1 MKKWILLFFSCLCL
15 LSQAQERVRFNG
27 FVAEFNEP
35 VRLDKN
41 HSTQI
46 IIYALPNGNTIP
58 WTRGRRMEPGMDW
71 HFDIQ
76 HIDAQTEFLRQLHT
90 NRNIILV
97 YVMADKQSFPLW
109 AKETPQAALET
120 NRLISYL
127 LIKYKVYHPKI
138 TLSCHSGGGRFVF
151 EAINSYPVIPRFIE
165 RIAFLDAVYAYEDS
179 LHTEKLVNWLK
190 KGGVLNVT
198 SYRDDKVIFNGKPL
212 VSATGG
218 TGYRSELMAVNLGK
232 SLNMIHKRDSDFDYY
247 SGNGNKIFICI
258 KNNPQGKI
266 YHTTLVYRNG
276 FINAM
281 LSGTQDYN
289 KKYRFWNQN
298 ISYKQFIQ
306 PAAPFASDCQ
316 MTLAEF
322 CKQARTLFRDRYDRL
337 VFKMFETGCTPRFMD
352 EWKRI
357 DCQITDSLG
366 KIIHA
371 SYYVK
376 PDYLC
381 VGTDTDFVRV
391 PMQPKTAQRIANRL
405 GAFLSTPKI
414 SDDVYKA
421 ADVKLTPEPL
431 TENRDSIATFFYH
444 NVLIE
449 KQRAGRTGLIAGHK
463 KDVVLSNRIVADG
476 RPDRV
481 ALYGWHKPDGNPIQP
496 VYAGHVD
503 WYVDYS
509 HGFRL
514 VRRDIWI
521 DGTKMD
527 YLDVLADK
535 RLFPLLSY
543 ETPLAFIA
551 YPTKE

>member
-1 MKKWILLFFSCLCL
+1 MKKWIVFFFSCLCL
-15 LSQAQERVRFNG
+15 FSQAQECIRFNG

-35 VRLDKN
+35 AKLDKR

-58 WTRGRRMEPGMDW
+58 WTRGRKMEPGMDW

-97 YVMADKQSFPLW
+97 YVMADKKSFPQW
-109 AKETPQAALET
+109 AKETPQTAREA
-120 NRLISYL
+120 NSFIAYL
-127 LIKYKVYHPKI
+127 LAKYNIYHPKI

-151 EAINSYPVIPRFIE
+151 EAINSYPIIPRFIE

-179 LHTEKLVNWLK
+179 LHTKKLVTWLK

-218 TGYRSELMAVNLGK
+218 AGYRSELMAGNLSNSLKMTHK
-232 SLNMIHKRDSDFDYY
+232 SDSDFDYY
-247 SGNGNKIFICI
+247 STNDKRVLIYI

-289 KKYRFWNQN
+289 KKYRFWDEN
-298 ISYKQFIQ
+298 ISYKQFIK
-306 PAAPFASDCQ
+306 PAASFASDCQ

-322 CKQARTLFRDRYDRL
+322 CKQAKNLFRDRYDSL
-337 VFKMFETGCTPRFMD
+337 VFKMFEAGCTPRFMD

-357 DCQITDSLG
+357 DCQLTDSLG

-421 ADVKLTPEPL
+421 ADVKLVPEPL
-431 TENRDSIATFFYH
+431 TEKRDSIATFFYH
-444 NVLIE
+444 NTLIE
-449 KQRAGRTGLIAGHK
+449 KQRAGRTG
-463 KDVVLSNRIVADG
+463 
-476 RPDRV
+476 
-481 ALYGWHKPDGNPIQP
+481 
-496 VYAGHVD
+496 
-503 WYVDYS
+503 
-509 HGFRL
+509 
-514 VRRDIWI
+514 
-521 DGTKMD
+521 
-527 YLDVLADK
+527 
-535 RLFPLLSY
+535 
-543 ETPLAFIA
+543 
-551 YPTKE
+551 